1 MDVSWILHTSYMDRT
16 YTLHTSYIHVTY
28 FLHTR
33 YILLHTRYILL
44 TCTLHTST
52 CILHTSYIHV
62 TYFYINLTYFVHTR
76 YILRTCKLRTSYRE
90 RCMHID
96 SGKRRVMGREAPR
109 LCCSRQLVSTARAPV
124 LSLLYIAFRVAL
136 SLIFPPITKAVA
148 AQIPSSSSSPYRGR
162 AAGPLFGTST
172 LSSSN
177 RRWCEAR
184 SPRDRSHSHLPKQTW
199 TRSSLACASTARW
212 TDPATS

>member
-1 MDVSWILHTSYMDRT
+1 MH
-16 YTLHTSYIHVTY
+16 
-28 FLHTR
+28 
-33 YILLHTRYILL
+33 
-44 TCTLHTST
+44 
-52 CILHTSYIHV
+52 
-62 TYFYINLTYFVHTR
+62 LTYFVHTR
-76 YILRTCKLRTSYRE
+76 YILLHKSYILRTCTLHTSYMQATYFVQRTLHAY
-90 RCMHID
+90 RLWQKTSDGGGRRRASVVLD
-96 SGKRRVMGREAPR
+96 SWSQQHAHRSY
-109 LCCSRQLVSTARAPV
+109 LSCISLFVS
-124 LSLLYIAFRVAL
+124 LSPLFF
-136 SLIFPPITKAVA
+136 SPITTAVA

>member
-1 MDVSWILHTSYMDRT
+1 MDVSWTYHGCNMDVTWMYHGCIMDLTYIVHGSYIHVTYFAHTRYILLT

-28 FLHTR
+28 F
-33 YILLHTRYILL
+33 
-44 TCTLHTST
+44 
-52 CILHTSYIHV
+52 YIH
-62 TYFYINLTYFVHTR
+62 LTYTLHTR

-136 SLIFPPITKAVA
+136 SLIFFPVTTAVA